1 MSTASFDRS
10 FKVEDIDSAVRL
22 HKDLQ
27 EPRKVEVAERDYSAD
42 EERGILLLKQRFS
55 GSQQR

>member
-10 FKVEDIDSAVRL
+10 FEVEDMDSAIRL

-27 EPRKVEVAERDYSAD
+27 EPRKVEVAEKDYSA
-42 EERGILLLKQRFS
+42 EEEKGILLLKQRFS
-55 GSQQR
+55 DSQRR